1 MAVRVEPSR
10 IGSIVDA
17 IWRRDPT
24 IFGAQTSLEPLLR
37 QRYGWLDVATKMRGQ
52 VGSLDR
58 LRRSFMTDGKTN
70 AVVLGMG
77 GSALAAVVMRETFGE
92 RPDGLTLSVLDSTHP
107 DAITTAGAA
116 HPPAS
121 SVFIVASKS
130 GTTTEPRCFQQRFWR
145 DAVSSAGARVA
156 QDAFIAITDPGSQ
169 LGEIAARDGY
179 RRTFINPPD
188 IGGRYSALSYFGLVP
203 GALAGYDIHA
213 ILDGAE
219 AAMARCRNSDVN
231 ANPGAHLGAF
241 LAENAAAGRNKLTLY
256 CPAPFSSLGIWIEQL
271 IAESLGKGG
280 RGILPIDGEPL
291 ASPAQYGP
299 DRMVVAI
306 DVRHARDDGALVS
319 SGGLNTELDATA
331 ADGTPVLR
339 LSSQSATD
347 LGWLFFVWEFATTVA
362 GALLGIEPFD
372 QPDVERA
379 KVETRRVLAEASGSG
394 VFVYPEQENASTA
407 SSVLADAIAAVDDT
421 GYIAVQAYLQPT
433 DATNASIAGLRER
446 IAARTTRPVT
456 TGYGPRFLHSTGQ
469 LHKGGPVGLC
479 VQLVDRPDPTE
490 VPIPGE
496 WFGFGHL
503 ITAQALG
510 DFMALRGLG
519 RPVLRLQVPST
530 NPSEAIDTIFA

>member
-1 MAVRVEPSR
+1 
-10 IGSIVDA
+10 
-17 IWRRDPT
+17 
-24 IFGAQTSLEPLLR
+24 
-37 QRYGWLDVATKMRGQ
+37 
-52 VGSLDR
+52 
-58 LRRSFMTDGKTN
+58 
-70 AVVLGMG
+70 
-77 GSALAAVVMRETFGE
+77 
-92 RPDGLTLSVLDSTHP
+92 
-107 DAITTAGAA
+107 
-116 HPPAS
+116 
-121 SVFIVASKS
+121 
-130 GTTTEPRCFQQRFWR
+130 
-145 DAVSSAGARVA
+145 
-156 QDAFIAITDPGSQ
+156 
-169 LGEIAARDGY
+169 
-179 RRTFINPPD
+179 
-188 IGGRYSALSYFGLVP
+188 
-203 GALAGYDIHA
+203 
-213 ILDGAE
+213 
-219 AAMARCRNSDVN
+219 
-231 ANPGAHLGAF
+231 
-241 LAENAAAGRNKLTLY
+241 
-256 CPAPFSSLGIWIEQL
+256 
-271 IAESLGKGG
+271 
-280 RGILPIDGEPL
+280 
-291 ASPAQYGP
+291 
-299 DRMVVAI
+299 
-306 DVRHARDDGALVS
+306 
-319 SGGLNTELDATA
+319 
-331 ADGTPVLR
+331 
-339 LSSQSATD
+339 
-347 LGWLFFVWEFATTVA
+347 
-362 GALLGIEPFD
+362 LGIEPFD